1 LWIRWIGLPAF
12 ACAAGFAPQVAI
24 STPDRSSLGSL
35 RGQVVDPSGN
45 LVVGARVKLVRQGHG
60 EPTEVATGSEGQFLF
75 AGVSPGPFQIVIAA
89 DGFSTQELKGVL
101 HFGEALDIPQVTL
114 SLATATVDILVNVT
128 NKELAEEQIK
138 VQEKQRVLGVVPNFY
153 VTYDHNALPLAAKQ
167 KFELAWKSILDPF
180 TFVASGGIAG
190 VEQAT
195 NSFKGYGQGAQ
206 GYGKRYG
213 ASIADF
219 SIGTMIGGAI
229 LPALLKQD
237 PRYFYKGTGTVG
249 SRITYA
255 LGTSVVSKGDNG
267 HWQPAYAGIL
277 GSLAAG
283 GISNLYYPSGDRNGA
298 RLTFENTAFGIAGS
312 AASNILQEFLIRR
325 LTPHTHDPTSA
336 HSVAPPNRLRNKSSV
351 PPCTTTEKT
360 TTK

>member
-1 LWIRWIGLPAF
+1 MTPVTPFHDQHRTRSTVASPAGRRLALRLVMILWIGIPSF
-12 ACAAGFAPQVAI
+12 ASAAGFAPQVAV
-24 STPDRSSLGSL
+24 STPDRASLGSL
-35 RGQVVDPSGN
+35 RGQVVDPAGN
-45 LVVGARVKLVRQGHG
+45 IVVGARVKLVREGHG
-60 EPTEVATGSEGQFLF
+60 ETTEVATSNEGQFLF
-75 AGVSPGPFQIVIAA
+75 AGVDPGPFQIVITA
-89 DGFSTQELKGVL
+89 DGFATRELNGVL
-101 HFGEALDIPQVTL
+101 HFGEVLEIPQV
-114 SLATATVDILVNVT
+114 SLGVATATVDILVNVT
-128 NKELAEEQIK
+128 NNELAEEQIK
-138 VQEKQRVLGVVPNFY
+138 VQETQRVLGVVPNFY
-153 VTYDHNALPLAAKQ
+153 VTYERNALPLSTKQ
-167 KFELAWKSILDPF
+167 KFELAWKSIFDPC
-180 TFVASGGIAG
+180 TFVAAGGIAG

-213 ASIADF
+213 ASVADF

-229 LPALLKQD
+229 FPALFKQD
-237 PRYFYKGTGTVG
+237 PRYFYKGTGSIG

-312 AASNILQEFLIRR
+312 AASNILQEFVIRK
-325 LTPHTHDPTSA
+325 LTPHA
-336 HSVAPPNRLRNKSSV
+336 HNP
-351 PPCTTTEKT
+351 
-360 TTK
+360 